1 MDRTTFTLPKEVADA
16 GRAVRARYVAA
27 IRDWVEN
34 GARSRYALSE
44 AEARERIAGPSQA
57 DALATASFRLGT
69 FLREHGEA
77 ERAKAWFDKARRLS
91 PERWTFFR
99 QALHLEEKGK
109 ASGPEFIA
117 AVAALGERSYYPG
130 PGLD

>member
-1 MDRTTFTLPKEVADA
+1 
-16 GRAVRARYVAA
+16 
-27 IRDWVEN
+27 
-34 GARSRYALSE
+34 
-44 AEARERIAGPSQA
+44 
-57 DALATASFRLGT
+57 
-69 FLREHGEA
+69 LREHGEA